1 MKRHS
6 CIVSYIWIAFLH
18 LTHGA
23 AWSNCGT
30 LRESREVIDFAH
42 KPTEMNLVRGVETHD
57 CEVTPLAFCP
67 WTPLAYCWKSWFA
80 GQNKSSNVT
89 QEPEPAVPHLPPASR
104 HVFICLAPEALVRP
118 CRPVD
123 NVRIQ
128 CTGDENATL
137 LEFTT
142 TSVSEIEF
150 LRPHLG
156 AGFSISQV
164 LLLLA

>member
-1 MKRHS
+1 MEQRGAAAEPSGRGWRSQASLTSPQRWTWSVESNPRLWGHSSRILPLDSSALLLKELVCRTERELKRHTR
-6 CIVSYIWIAFLH
+6 A
-18 LTHGA
+18 
-23 AWSNCGT
+23 GT
-30 LRESREVIDFAH
+30 RCTTFA
-42 KPTEMNLVRGVETHD
+42 
-57 CEVTPLAFCP
+57 
-67 WTPLAYCWKSWFA
+67 
-80 GQNKSSNVT
+80 
-89 QEPEPAVPHLPPASR
+89 PASR
-104 HVFICLAPEALVRP
+104 HIFICLAPETLVRP

-123 NVRIQ
+123 SVRIQ

-142 TSVSEIEF
+142 TSVSKIEF